1 MRFAWPAFLTFAL
14 ALLATPATAQE
25 RKPGCLPDMSEAPAR
40 IMKAALSEGEMK
52 LTFVGHA
59 TFLIES
65 PAGVKIETDYNDYV
79 RAPVTPDIAT
89 MNRAHDTHYSNNP
102 EPGIGQILRGWT
114 PDGSPAHHDVTLQ
127 DIRIRNVVTNIRQ
140 WGTDRTIY
148 NGNSIFI
155 VEQDDFC
162 IAHLGHLHHE
172 LEPEHYRA
180 LGRIDVLLMPVD
192 GNYTLSQESML
203 EVAKHVQAKIMIP
216 MHYFGS
222 YTLDRFLELASKD
235 FRIERRTSPVITV
248 SKATLPDKPTIVVL
262 PGR

>member
-1 MRFAWPAFLTFAL
+1 MRFCWQALVTLFAAFAVLPAA
-14 ALLATPATAQE
+14 AQD
-25 RKPGCLPDMSEAPAR
+25 KHPGCMPDMSEAPAR
-40 IMKAALSEGEMK
+40 ILKAALSEGEMR

-65 PAGVKIETDYNDYV
+65 PQGVKIETDYNDYV

-89 MNRAHDTHYSNNP
+89 MNHAHDTHYSNNP

-114 PDGSPAHHDVTLQ
+114 SDGSPAHHDVTFK
-127 DIRIRNVVTNIRQ
+127 DIRIRNVVTNIRE
-140 WGTDRTIY
+140 WGTGRTIY

-180 LGRIDVLLMPVD
+180 LGRVDVLLMPVD
-192 GNYTLSQESML
+192 GNYTMSRESML
-203 EVAKHVQAKIMIP
+203 EVAKHLQAKIMIP

-222 YTLDRFLELASKD
+222 STLERFLDLASKD
-235 FRIERRTSPVITV
+235 FRIERRDSPTLIV
-248 SKATLPDKPTIVVL
+248 SKETLPDKPTVIVL
-262 PGR
+262 PGH